1 MQVKRVVSQLKL
13 KYPGKKIIMNNRNR
27 PTEIVCEVEPTRE
40 HLDYSRAIA
49 VIDKSLPHY
58 HQKTTEEYRVIRGIL
73 TLHVGSDVIPLKQ
86 SEKFTIFPD
95 KLHWAEGKETWV
107 ECYSTPGW
115 VFSDHISSRPT
126 T

>member
-27 PTEIVCEVEPTRE
+27 PTEIVCEIEPTRE

-58 HQKTTEEYRVIRGIL
+58 HQKTTLSAAAESYVKFLSITYRDRVEL
-73 TLHVGSDVIPLKQ
+73 W
-86 SEKFTIFPD
+86 TIY
-95 KLHWAEGKETWV
+95 V
-107 ECYSTPGW
+107 YN
-115 VFSDHISSRPT
+115 SS
-126 T
+126 